1 MTGSIMNSEKKRRIL
16 IAKLGLDG
24 HDRGA
29 KALASILKQEGYEV
43 IYLGM
48 YNTPEGAVKTAI
60 QEDVD
65 LIGISFLS
73 GEHMIL
79 TPELMDH
86 LKQQGAE
93 EIPVIIGGIFPPLD
107 VEKLLAM
114 GVRKVFR
121 GSMVKEVTDY
131 LNQMFNKTRS

>member
-1 MTGSIMNSEKKRRIL
+1 MTGEKRRRIL
-16 IAKLGLDG
+16 IAKVGLDG

-29 KALASILKQEGYEV
+29 KALASLLKQEGYEV

-48 YNTPEGAVKTAI
+48 YNTPEGVVKTAI

-79 TPELMDH
+79 TPELMDQ
-86 LKQQGAE
+86 LKKHNTP
-93 EIPVIIGGIFPPLD
+93 EIPVIIGGIFPPQD
-107 VEKLLAM
+107 VEKILNM
-114 GVRKVFR
+114 GVKKVFR
-121 GSMVKEVTDY
+121 GSMVKDVTTY
-131 LNQMFNKTRS
+131 LDQFFNVTNLEK

>member
-1 MTGSIMNSEKKRRIL
+1 MAEDNRKRIL

-48 YNTPEGAVKTAI
+48 YNTPEVVAKTAI

-73 GEHMIL
+73 GEHLIL
-79 TPELMDH
+79 TPDLMEQ
-86 LKQQGAE
+86 LKIQGME
-93 EIPVIIGGIFPPLD
+93 EIPVIIGGIFPPQD
-107 VEKLLAM
+107 VEKLLEM
-114 GVRKVFR
+114 GVHKVFR
-121 GSMVKEVTDY
+121 GAMVRDVTDY
-131 LNQMFNKTRS
+131 LDQLFSNNVHP

>member
-1 MTGSIMNSEKKRRIL
+1 MAGDNRKRIL

-29 KALASILKQEGYEV
+29 KALAAILKNEGYEV

-48 YNTPEGAVKTAI
+48 YNTPEGVVKTAI

-79 TPELMDH
+79 TPELMEQ
-86 LKQQGAE
+86 LKKQDAK
-93 EIPVIIGGIFPPLD
+93 EIPVIIGGIFPPQD
-107 VEKLLAM
+107 VEKLMKM
-114 GVRKVFR
+114 GVRRVFR
-121 GSMVKEVTDY
+121 GSMVKEVIDY
-131 LNQMFNKTRS
+131 LDRLFNL

>member
-1 MTGSIMNSEKKRRIL
+1 MSEKYKKRIL
-16 IAKLGLDG
+16 ISKLGLDG

-29 KALASILKQEGYEV
+29 KALASLLKQQGYEV

-48 YNTPEGAVKTAI
+48 YNSPEVVAKTAI

-73 GEHMIL
+73 GEHLIL
-79 TPELMDH
+79 TPDLLEQLGKLGADH
-86 LKQQGAE
+86 
-93 EIPVIIGGIFPPLD
+93 IPVIIGGIFPPQD
-107 VEKLLAM
+107 VEKMIRM

-121 GSMVKEVTDY
+121 GSMVREVTDY
-131 LNQMFNKTRS
+131 LDQLFAS

>member
-1 MTGSIMNSEKKRRIL
+1 MDGESRKRIL
-16 IAKLGLDG
+16 ISKLGLDG

-48 YNTPEGAVKTAI
+48 YNTPQGVVKTAI

-79 TPELMDH
+79 TPELMED
-86 LKQQGAE
+86 LKKNGADA
-93 EIPVIIGGIFPPLD
+93 IPVIIGGIFPPQD
-107 VEKLLAM
+107 VEKLLKM

-121 GSMVKEVTDY
+121 GSMVSEVTDY
-131 LNQMFNKTRS
+131 LKILFNRN

>member
-1 MTGSIMNSEKKRRIL
+1 MVGENKKRIL
-16 IAKLGLDG
+16 ISKLGLDG

-29 KALASILKQEGYEV
+29 KALASLLKQEGYEV

-48 YNTPEGAVKTAI
+48 YNTTEGVVKTAI

-79 TPELMDH
+79 TPELMEN
-86 LKQQGAE
+86 LKKQGAE
-93 EIPVIIGGIFPPLD
+93 SIPVIIGGIFPPRD
-107 VEKLLAM
+107 VEKLLEM

-131 LNQMFNKTRS
+131 LDELFNKIERR